1 MGYSYSGSD
10 TPRMCFNSAK
20 SWESNWYDNN
30 KFTFEVGSSTAE
42 LITLK
47 GIATVDTTNSAER
60 ALVKINHPVSG
71 NEDYYINFN
80 HQTGFNDQTQEGGN
94 QGETELLETIVYFLL
109 HTF

>member
-1 MGYSYSGSD
+1 MGYSYGGSD

-47 GIATVDTTNSAER
+47 GIATVDTTSSAER
-60 ALVKINHPVSG
+60 ALVKINHPVSTTSTS
-71 NEDYYINFN
+71 IIR
-80 HQTGFNDQTQEGGN
+80 QALMIRPKKAVIKVRQ
-94 QGETELLETIVYFLL
+94 LEIIVYFLL